1 MKRILFMALLT
12 IQIIACRSPGV
23 RCDGHLSPINAP
35 AKAVSAVSE
44 PAHPLKKVSP

>member
-12 IQIIACRSPGV
+12 TQIIACRSPGV

-35 AKAVSAVSE
+35 ARAASAVSE
-44 PAHPLKKVSP
+44 PARPLTKGSP